1 MKNIHLPGF
10 WAALIAAFFLASEVA
25 FAGEI
30 RDDVEDRRYLR
41 CGYEKKILPFS
52 KKDHLADF
60 AQELCQAFALALFR
74 DKDAL
79 KSVTIPAGEGEAYL
93 QGQRVDLLMLSPSQ
107 KEKPAQLMAAPL
119 IGNRLTVMSLFG
131 QKTAGALAGKRI
143 CTLSRPE
150 YRSGLAVFSQK
161 QQISFSVV
169 AYKTAAELQ
178 DSILKLGCT
187 AVALPAVEL
196 ADLRKAIRR
205 TFPRPHVWET
215 ILSGGSLGIV
225 VDTEDREWLNIARSF
240 GYVLLQAEVLGL
252 TADNVD
258 NTAAVTRNS
267 VLLTMLGM
275 EGDLGSSL
283 GLDRQWAY
291 RVIQSH
297 GNYGEI
303 YNRYLGDGKGLVLDK
318 KSEEL
323 LNDESLLTAPRL

>member
-1 MKNIHLPGF
+1 M
-10 WAALIAAFFLASEVA
+10 ALFCLVLETAS
-25 FAGEI
+25 AGQV
-30 RDDVEDRRYLR
+30 RDNVEDRRYLR

-52 KKDHLADF
+52 GKDHLVGL
-60 AQELCQAFALALFR
+60 AQEFCQAFALALFK

-79 KSVTIPAGEGEAYL
+79 KIVTIPAGEGAAYL
-93 QGQRVDLLMLSPSQ
+93 GGQRVDLLMLSSNQ
-107 KEKPAQLMAAPL
+107 SEKTSRLMAAPL
-119 IGNRLTVMSLFG
+119 LGNQLTVMSLFG
-131 QKTAGALAGKRI
+131 QKTAAALAGKRI
-143 CTLSRPE
+143 CTVAQSE

-169 AYKTAAELQ
+169 AHKTTAELQ
-178 DSILKLGCT
+178 DAILKLGCT

-205 TFPRPHVWET
+205 TFPRPHVWDT
-215 ILSGGSLGIV
+215 DLSGGPLGIV
-225 VDTEDREWLNIARSF
+225 VAAEDREWLNIARSF
-240 GYVLLQAEVLGL
+240 GHVLLQAEVLGL
-252 TADNVD
+252 TADNID

-267 VLLTMLGM
+267 VILTILGM

-303 YNRYLGDGKGLVLDK
+303 YSRYLGEDKELALQK
-318 KSEEL
+318 KSDEL
-323 LNDESLLTAPRL
+323 LNDESLLAVPRL